1 MNDEAASN
9 ESNPPQLPAQMKK
22 EKPAPPDPSTIPA
35 PKGPMGSL
43 EMLLRHPVALIYH
56 IGEGSMLR
64 ICAHLILIA
73 LFTLG
78 IFGLVLGLFSG
89 GTQLWAAPAKI
100 TLGTLFSAAICL
112 PSLYIFSCLSG
123 IEVKWKALVVYL
135 LGMVALIG
143 ILLLGFA
150 PVAWVFSQSTD
161 SVSFFGFLN
170 LVFWAI
176 GLFFGA
182 GFLNKAVGK
191 QSGQIVVWFFV
202 FVLVCLQ
209 MTATLRPIIGE
220 SEDILPKEKKFFLTH
235 WFETMDGGD
244 SSERSRRY

>member
-1 MNDEAASN
+1 MNDENTSN
-9 ESNPPQLPAQMKK
+9 QTNPPELPLNPEKGKK
-22 EKPAPPDPSTIPA
+22 ETKPAPPDPSSFDP

-43 EMLLRHPVALIYH
+43 EMLLRQPAALIYH
-56 IGEGSMLR
+56 MGQGQMLR
-64 ICAHLILIA
+64 ISMHLILIVIV
-73 LFTLG
+73 TLG
-78 IFGLVLGLFSG
+78 VFGAVLGLFSG

-123 IEVKWKALVVYL
+123 IEVKWKSLIVYL

-150 PVAWVFSQSTD
+150 PVSWVFSQSTD

-170 LVFWAI
+170 LIFWTI

-182 GFLNKAVGK
+182 GFLKKAVGK

-202 FVLVCLQ
+202 FILVCLQ
-209 MTATLRPIIGE
+209 MTATLRPIIGQ
-220 SEDILPKEKKFFLTH
+220 SDDLLPQEKKFFLTH
-235 WFETMDGGD
+235 WFETMDGGE
-244 SSERSRRY
+244 SSSY